1 MRSQCAGEEEAMRGN
16 RFGRAW
22 ACLVVCFVWTANA
35 LAANPVQTENAKP
48 GTASWQL
55 TSPAQFREIEGY
67 ASLTS
72 VNRGGTI
79 SLFVNTIAPTYT
91 IEIYRMGWYGGLG
104 GRQVLGPIT
113 RTGIQQQIPAPD
125 ALGTIECNWVDPFV
139 LTVPNNSADPTDWAS
154 GVYLAKL
161 TWGGGGPQSYIIFT
175 VRDDARS
182 PAADYL
188 FQSSVN
194 TWQAYNAW
202 GGKSA
207 YDFNSYPDHVHA
219 RKVSFNRPYDRNT
232 GTGDFTGSMSSGWE
246 LNMLRFLE
254 REGYDVTYSTD
265 VDLHEQG
272 MALIAPHKAF
282 LSVGHDEYWSYAM
295 KSAVHQARSAGKH
308 LGFFGSNAIY
318 WQIRYEPAKSGGL
331 AANRTLVTYK
341 EASQTEDP
349 LWLDADPSNDRFISV
364 RFRDIAAPPYNV
376 VDAIAQPEN
385 GIIGVM
391 YHGDPVYGDIV
402 VADATSWIYAGTG
415 VSNGTH
421 FTGLLGYET
430 DAMFSNGYAPAGLQ
444 KVAESPD
451 DFGFSHATVY
461 TAPSGSIVFATGS
474 MQWSWG
480 LDDYNVPNP
489 RISVLD
495 PRVQTTTRNIL
506 ARFAV
511 APPPPLLPPA
521 GLQASGDLGKDVLS
535 WSAAANATT
544 YNVYRATASGGEGA
558 TPYRTGIASTSFAD
572 TTPVAGV
579 PNYYQVTSVNGA
591 AESVKSNEASATP
604 QTAPAPPP
612 APTNLQASGQV
623 AKIALSW
630 SASASA
636 TSYNVYR
643 ATTSGGE
650 GATPYRTGISTTSFT
665 DTAPVAGVPNYYQV
679 TGVNAAGEGAKSSEA
694 SATPQAAAPPAAPTS
709 VNAAPVGVNIKV
721 TWTQSTSAGIT
732 GNKVY
737 RATSSAGP
745 YALTATL
752 GPTTSYTDNT
762 VAKKTT
768 YYYQVTAVGG
778 NASLESP
785 SSATVTVVTK

>member
-1 MRSQCAGEEEAMRGN
+1 MSARSVARG
-16 RFGRAW
+16 W
-22 ACLVVCFVWTANA
+22 ACLVAAVLWTANA
-35 LAANPVQTENAKP
+35 LAANPVQLENAKP
-48 GTASWQL
+48 GTAAWQL
-55 TSPAQFREIEGY
+55 TSPAQYREIEGY

-104 GRQVLGPIT
+104 GRQVLGPVT
-113 RTGIQQQIPAPD
+113 RTGVQQQIPAPD
-125 ALGTIECNWVDPFV
+125 SLGTIECNWIDPFV
-139 LTVPNNSADPTDWAS
+139 VTVPNNTADPTDWAS

-161 TWGGGGPQSYIIFT
+161 TWGGGGPQSYVIFT

-219 RKVSFNRPYDRNT
+219 RKVSFNRPYDRNA
-232 GTGDFTGSMSSGWE
+232 GAGDFTGSISSGWE

-272 MALIAPHKAF
+272 SALIAPHKAF

-295 KSAVHQARSAGKH
+295 KNAVQQARSAGKH

-318 WQIRYEPAKSGGL
+318 WQVRYEPAKSGAL

-341 EASQTEDP
+341 EAAQTEDP
-349 LWLDADPSNDRFISV
+349 LWLDGDPSNDKFISV
-364 RFRDIAAPPYNV
+364 RFRDIAAPPFNV
-376 VDAIAQPEN
+376 VDAVAQPEN
-385 GIIGVM
+385 GVIGVM

-402 VADATSWIYAGTG
+402 VSDATSWIYAGTG
-415 VSNGTH
+415 VGNGTH
-421 FTGLLGYET
+421 FVGLLGYET

-461 TAPSGSIVFATGS
+461 TAPSGSVVFATGS

-489 RISVLD
+489 RTSVLD

-521 GLQASGDLGKDVLS
+521 GLQASGDVGKVVLS

-544 YNVYRATASGGEGA
+544 
-558 TPYRTGIASTSFAD
+558 
-572 TTPVAGV
+572 
-579 PNYYQVTSVNGA
+579 
-591 AESVKSNEASATP
+591 
-604 QTAPAPPP
+604 
-612 APTNLQASGQV
+612 
-623 AKIALSW
+623 
-630 SASASA
+630 
-636 TSYNVYR
+636 YNVYR

-650 GATPYRTGISTTSFT
+650 GATPYRTGVSTTSFA

-679 TGVNAAGEGAKSSEA
+679 SAVNGAIESAKSVEA
-694 SATPQAAAPPAAPTS
+694 SATPQGPVPPVAPTNTT
-709 VNAAPVGVNIKV
+709 VGQVGVNLKV
-721 TWTQSTSAGIT
+721 TWTQSATSGIT
-732 GNKVY
+732 ANSVY
-737 RATSSAGP
+737 RATSSSGP
-745 YALTATL
+745 FTRIATL
-752 GPTTSYTDNT
+752 APAVSFTDNT
-762 VAKKTT
+762 VAAKTT
-768 YYYQVTAVGG
+768 YYYRVTAVGG
-778 NASLESP
+778 NAGLESP
-785 SSATVTVVTK
+785 PSATVSAKSK